1 MIVASGFI
9 EANTIEDVQGIISE
23 LNINNVEV
31 KEINNDRIVFLIE
44 RETSKDVR
52 QILDSLKFIDNV
64 RNVYLAYFSLEGS
77 DTE

>member
-9 EANTIEDVQGIISE
+9 EASTIEDVQGIISE

-44 RETSKDVR
+44 RETSKEVR

>member
-9 EANTIEDVQGIISE
+9 EANSLEDVQGIVSE

-31 KEINNDRIVFLIE
+31 KEIKDDRIVFLIE
-44 RETSKDVR
+44 RETAKEVR

-77 DTE
+77 DIE

>member
-9 EANTIEDVQGIISE
+9 EANTIDDVQGIISE
-23 LNINNVEV
+23 LNIYNVEV

-44 RETSKDVR
+44 RETSKEVR